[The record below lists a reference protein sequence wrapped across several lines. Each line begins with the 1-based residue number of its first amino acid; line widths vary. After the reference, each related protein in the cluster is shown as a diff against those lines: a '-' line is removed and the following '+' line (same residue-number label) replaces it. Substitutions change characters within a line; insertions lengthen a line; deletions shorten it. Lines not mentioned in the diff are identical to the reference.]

1 MKLDLYIEGKKAVI
15 SDQDSVILVSSIQ
28 EAKDIGKVFTDFSR
42 QFTLPANKIN
52 NQLFNHFYRTDVANG
67 FDTRFK
73 VDAEIKLNGA
83 TFRKGKLRLNGVNM
97 KNNKPVSYKS
107 IFFGE
112 TIVLKDILK
121 EDKLNELNFEEYD
134 MPYSPSDVKVGLTNG
149 YNLADG
155 QVLTNFNP
163 NTAGDLI
170 YPLISIDKDYF
181 YSSDDGI
188 DTLDSNRINMYKSN
202 LNYDK
207 NYGIKYTSLK
217 PALKVRRII
226 DKIQLKYGLEF
237 SDDFFNFGNKSY
249 SELFIWLHREKSPLN
264 QLLESAVTTVTLGD
278 FILDSGEEIRNP
290 NNLNEILPSVKAIRF
305 DVFPEFDTDLYNVSV
320 VDADDGRVLKAVN
333 GLKGDYSLLLA
344 KSEIDGATNVVLKVE
359 SETVA
364 YFTTAFAATNSQDF
378 VSFYQLRGF
387 NVDLRLDIGTQM
399 PNIKVIDFL
408 TGIFKLFNLTAYY
421 NEEGVIVVKTLTDF
435 YNDGGEYDIT
445 QYIDTSSHQVDKA
458 AIYSELTLGFKD
470 GKTFL
475 TKKRSEIVNEEYGN
489 LVFDSNDTLPYD
501 GTKFK
506 LEVPFEKMLFTR
518 LTDDVNTDLT
528 DMGTGW
534 FVDEKKEP
542 TLGAPLLFYAIK
554 QDASENVRF
563 DDGLALNDVPTYI
576 RPSNSIKGGDYTL
589 NFGAEIDEYEL
600 VTNYNSLFNK
610 YYQDYIESLYDI
622 RTRKLSF
629 TAYLPYKILLNYKLN
644 DLFIIGNV
652 KYRIEKIESDLKTG
666 KSLLTLISNF
676 DNFN

>member
-28 EAKDIGKVFTDFSR
+28 EAKDIGKIFADFSR
-42 QFTLPANKIN
+42 QFVLPANKIN

-121 EDKLNELNFEEYD
+121 EDKLNELNFDEYES
-134 MPYSPSDVKVGLTNG
+134 PYSPTDVKVGLTNG
-149 YNLADG
+149 YNLTNG

-163 NTAGDLI
+163 NSTGDLI
-170 YPLISIDKDYF
+170 YPLISVDKDYF
-181 YSSDDGI
+181 YSSDEGI
-188 DTLDSNRINMYKSN
+188 DAVDSNRINIYKSN
-202 LNYDK
+202 LNYDD

-217 PALKVRRII
+217 PAIKVRKII
-226 DKIQLKYGLEF
+226 DKIQEKYGLQF
-237 SDDFFNFGNKSY
+237 STDFFNVDNEPY
-249 SELFIWLHREKSPLN
+249 SELFLWLHREKSTLN
-264 QLLESAVTTVTLGD
+264 RLLESVVTTVTLED
-278 FILDSGEEIRNP
+278 YILDSGSEIRDP
-290 NNLNEILPSVKAIRF
+290 NNLNKILPFVQGVRF
-305 DVFPEFDTDLYNVSV
+305 DVFLEFNTDVYNISV
-320 VDADDGRVLKAVN
+320 VDVDSGRVLKVRN
-333 GLKGDYSLLLA
+333 DLKGDNSILLNE
-344 KSEIDGATNVVLKVE
+344 SELDGATNIVLKLE
-359 SETVA
+359 SETVE
-364 YFTTAFAATNSQDF
+364 YFTATFAGANSQGD
-378 VSFYQLRGF
+378 VGIYQIRGF
-387 NVDLRLDIGTQM
+387 NVDLRLDVSTQM

-458 AIYSELTLGFKD
+458 AIYSELTLGFKG

-475 TKKRSEIVNEEYGN
+475 TKKRSEIVNQEYGS
-489 LVFDSNDTLPYD
+489 LVFDSNDVLPYD
-501 GTKFK
+501 GSKFK

-576 RPSNSIKGGDYTL
+576 RPSNSIKGGDFTL
-589 NFGAEIDEYEL
+589 NFGAEIDEYSLE
-600 VTNYNSLFNK
+600 TNYNSLFNK